1 MLYKRKGSSV
11 SFQEKK
17 SSPLR
22 FCFTKHF
29 AMLWKNISL
38 NQCYLW
44 KQHFFQGL
52 FLKKGYIDHQII
64 QISTLFQQTSTLFTE
79 MWVSI
84 EEIKQNGNGWCKGK
98 YLGFDQNER
107 ILTKNRENGPAV
119 SLAYR
124 PFSPKKST
132 FNENPSFLSKR
143 FSTTT
148 FFRPKKQQLGF
159 TLKNSGKTRKM

>member
-1 MLYKRKGSSV
+1 MKTPIIATGTSENTFPLKKSWGLGELLYKRKGSPV
-11 SFQEKK
+11 FSFEKK
-17 SSPLR
+17 SSALR

-52 FLKKGYIDHQII
+52 FLKKGYFDHQII
-64 QISTLFQQTSTLFTE
+64 QTSTLFQQTSTLFTE

-98 YLGFDQNER
+98 YSGFVQKER
-107 ILTKNRENGPAV
+107 NFMKNHENGPAIPTC
-119 SLAYR
+119 LRTLFTKQAH
-124 PFSPKKST
+124 FSCKC
-132 FNENPSFLSKR
+132 
-143 FSTTT
+143 
-148 FFRPKKQQLGF
+148 
-159 TLKNSGKTRKM
+159 